1 LKNHLKKIMCR
12 LDLRGL
18 INPFALLVASKAF
31 KKLKAGETIEIIG
44 SSPEFANDLLKV
56 LPACSFEILSSEIV
70 EEKHAEFRILLKK
83 KRANR
88 GDHSPGPA
96 FEDQS

>member
-1 LKNHLKKIMCR
+1 MKKIMYH

-18 INPFALLVASKAF
+18 INPFALLKASKAF
-31 KKLKAGETIEIIG
+31 KELKAGETIEIIG

-56 LPACSFEILSSEIV
+56 LPACSCEILSSEIV
-70 EEKHAEFRILLKK
+70 EEEHAEFRLLLKK

-88 GDHSPGPA
+88 GEHSPSHT